1 MKVKK
6 EKSLENERGS
16 LVEFITRKYN
26 IKQVNILFSFAN
38 TVRGNHYHKITEEF
52 FYVIDGKVKVALRN
66 IKTGKTENFIVS
78 SKESFTVT
86 PYHYHT
92 LEFLKDTQILS
103 FYSKEFDINDT
114 DIFTI

>member
-6 EKSLENERGS
+6 EKSLENDRGY
-16 LVEFITRKYN
+16 LVEFISGKYN

-38 TVRGNHYHKITEEF
+38 TVRGNHYHKVTEEF
-52 FYVIDGKVKVALRN
+52 FYVIEGEAKVVLRN
-66 IKTGKTENFIVS
+66 IKTGQVTKFIIS

-92 LEFLKDTQILS
+92 LEFIRDTQILS